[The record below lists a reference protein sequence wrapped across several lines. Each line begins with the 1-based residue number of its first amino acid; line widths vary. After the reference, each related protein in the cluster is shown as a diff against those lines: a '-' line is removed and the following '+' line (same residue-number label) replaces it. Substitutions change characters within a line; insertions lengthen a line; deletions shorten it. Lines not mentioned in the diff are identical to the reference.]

1 MGNHDNARTLKFGF
15 RQGQRIIEAFFQKSL
30 MDAADDL
37 LRQVAKDREFTGFTG
52 NTQLSYACGV
62 YVNGELK
69 HVSFQHNWNGPTV
82 RMKVRKGKVVYLE
95 NPFEGEARAIKGMAE
110 IVVNH
115 GPELSLQ
122 QIEQFRAPRRG
133 VFLLMTTGTEYST
146 FLEEEAH
153 LNVLTKTKEN
163 AQKIIERNWK
173 AIDDKS
179 FWGRE

>member
-1 MGNHDNARTLKFGF
+1 MEHNNAKTLELGF
-15 RQGQRIIEAFFQKSL
+15 RRGVRLIEAILQKSL

-37 LRQVAKDREFTGFTG
+37 LRQVAKDKEFTGFTG

-69 HVSFQHNWNGPTV
+69 HVSFQHNWNGPTI

-95 NPFEGEARAIKGMAE
+95 EPFEGNPRPVKGMVD

-146 FLEEEAH
+146 FLDEEVG

-163 AQKIIERNWK
+163 APKIIERNWK
-173 AIDDKS
+173 VIDKS
-179 FWGRE
+179 LWERE